1 MLTLEVSFFEQNNR
15 MILLFMFS
23 LLFRLSSPT
32 EMLLD
37 SIPEISLSPFEVSN
51 NGIVEKVLSSK
62 SNTLSSS
69 SSIISLI
76 TYSSTMT
83 LFYDPPDNHFEPT
96 VLGVFVRQEVAVLYF
111 HHFIIFCLK
120 VQ

>member
-1 MLTLEVSFFEQNNR
+1 
-15 MILLFMFS
+15 
-23 LLFRLSSPT
+23 
-32 EMLLD
+32 MLLD